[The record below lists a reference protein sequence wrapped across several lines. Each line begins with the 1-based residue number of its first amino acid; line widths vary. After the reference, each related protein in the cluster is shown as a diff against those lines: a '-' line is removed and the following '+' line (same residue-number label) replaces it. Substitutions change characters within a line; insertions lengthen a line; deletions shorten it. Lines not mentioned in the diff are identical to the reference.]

1 MAGVKKTAKKL
12 GKKSELRRKLLPNPF
27 KKGEFERSH
36 ANPAKVLEDTGDDLE
51 GAFTPDIPVPEEDPL
66 IPLPTASTA
75 ANEARKR
82 RAKSKTS
89 GRQST
94 ILTEGL
100 GG

>member
-1 MAGVKKTAKKL
+1 MAGAKKTWDKATSKDTLKK
-12 GKKSELRRKLLPNPF
+12 RFAPNPF
-27 KKGEFERSH
+27 KKDEVEKGFG
-36 ANPAKVLEDTGDDLE
+36 NPVEVLSE
-51 GAFTPDIPVPEEDPL
+51 GAEDLGGLFAPDIPVPEETPL
-66 IPLPTASTA
+66 IPLPTASVA

-82 RAKSKTS
+82 KAKSRYS